1 MIFLFS
7 RGDVIPRPL
16 KQTMVEGKVKRSL
29 STALLAVASV
39 VGLTMLP
46 AGPSMAK
53 AAAACGTFSVTNNW
67 VSGFPV
73 WAREAGYQIVSG
85 DFNGDG
91 RGDLAMTGAQSATTI
106 PVAFSNGNGTF
117 TVTNYYVPNFPI
129 WARTAGYQVV
139 AGDFNGD
146 GRSDLA
152 MTGAQNATTIP
163 VAFSNGNGTFGVTNY
178 TVPNFPIWAREAGF
192 QVVAGDFNGDGR
204 SDLSMTGAQ
213 SATTIPVAFSN
224 GNGTFGVTNSWVANF
239 PIWAKTA
246 GYQVVAGDFNNDG
259 RSDLAMTGAQN
270 ATTVPVAFSN
280 GNGTFGVTNYTVPN
294 FPIWARE
301 AGFQVVA
308 GDFNGD
314 GRSDLSM
321 TGAQSAVTIP
331 VAFSNGNGTF
341 GVTNSWVSGFPVW
354 AREAGYQ
361 VVAGDFDGDYR
372 SDLAIS
378 GAQSATTIPLA
389 ISNC

>member
-1 MIFLFS
+1 
-7 RGDVIPRPL
+7 
-16 KQTMVEGKVKRSL
+16 
-29 STALLAVASV
+29 
-39 VGLTMLP
+39 
-46 AGPSMAK
+46 MAK

>member
-1 MIFLFS
+1 MIFLLS

-16 KQTMVEGKVKRSL
+16 RQMMVEGKVKRSL
-29 STALLAVASV
+29 STALLVVASV
-39 VGLTMLP
+39 VGLTVLP
-46 AGPSMAK
+46 SGSSMAK

-85 DFNGDG
+85 NFNGDG
-91 RGDLAMTGAQSATTI
+91 RG
-106 PVAFSNGNGTF
+106 
-117 TVTNYYVPNFPI
+117 
-129 WARTAGYQVV
+129 
-139 AGDFNGD
+139 
-146 GRSDLA
+146 DLA

-192 QVVAGDFNGDGR
+192 QLVAGDFNGDGR

-213 SATTIPVAFSN
+213 NATTIP
-224 GNGTFGVTNSWVANF
+224 
-239 PIWAKTA
+239 
-246 GYQVVAGDFNNDG
+246 
-259 RSDLAMTGAQN
+259 
-270 ATTVPVAFSN
+270 
-280 GNGTFGVTNYTVPN
+280 
-294 FPIWARE
+294 
-301 AGFQVVA
+301 
-308 GDFNGD
+308 
-314 GRSDLSM
+314 
-321 TGAQSAVTIP
+321 AV
-331 VAFSNGNGTF
+331 FSNGNGTF